1 MSLRRLLRLNRTLAF
16 RLTVWYAGLFAAI
29 FFFASLV
36 SYLMIA
42 SMIRENTDRDLLNEA
57 SEFSSIYRAKGENEL
72 KSAMGLEVESE
83 GIDNMFL
90 RLVGADNRE
99 FATDNLSKW
108 GNIGLGRV
116 SRDKISHGTGYV
128 FETLSVPGRE
138 YDTRILTFV
147 IGPGKILQI
156 GKSMEYDHRMKETFR
171 KVFGITI
178 LVILALTAPAGYLI
192 ARKALAGVEEVTRAA
207 NRISMGYLDHRVSVT
222 GHGEEIYYLSK
233 TFNQMAEKI
242 QALIKGMREMTDN
255 IAHDL
260 RSPIT
265 RIRGVAETALMSD
278 QPGSDYEV
286 VAGSIVEECDRLLG
300 MINTMLDISEAEAG
314 VMKLNLEEIDLV
326 QVVRDACDL
335 FQPVA
340 EDNHIRIIQDLPP
353 HSFIKGE
360 AIKIQRAVSNIL
372 DNALKYNKEGGSV
385 TVSIHGDESWVTL
398 DVKDTGPG
406 ISARDLP
413 RIFDRFYRGDQS
425 RPRGGTGLGL
435 TLARAICRAH
445 GGDIEAKSVPGKGSD
460 FTMTLPRFP
469 SLP

>member
-1 MSLRRLLRLNRTLAF
+1 MFLRKLLRLYRTLAF
-16 RLTVWYAGLFAAI
+16 RLTIWYAGLFSAI
-29 FFFASLV
+29 FFFASLF

-57 SEFSSIYRAKGENEL
+57 REFSSIYHSKGETEL
-72 KSAMGLEVESE
+72 RAAMNLEVESE
-83 GIDNMFL
+83 GIDNLFL
-90 RLVGADNRE
+90 RLVGDDNRE
-99 FATDNLSKW
+99 FSTNNLSKW
-108 GNIGLGRV
+108 GNIGLGRA
-116 SRDKISHGTGYV
+116 SEDKITRETGHI
-128 FETLSVPGRE
+128 FETLAVPGRR
-138 YDTRILTFV
+138 YDTRVLTFL

-156 GKSMEYDHRMKETFR
+156 GRSLEHDQEIKETFH

-178 LVILALTAPAGYLI
+178 LVILALSTPTGYLI
-192 ARKALAGVEEVTRAA
+192 ARRALSGVEEVTRAA

-222 GHGEEIYYLSK
+222 GHGEEITYLSK

-242 QALIKGMREMTDN
+242 QVLIKGMKEMTDN

-265 RIRGVAETALMSD
+265 RIRGVAETLLMND
-278 QPGSDYEV
+278 QPASDYESI
-286 VAGSIVEECDRLLG
+286 AGSIVEECDRLLG
-300 MINTMLDISEAEAG
+300 MINAMLDISEAEAG

-340 EDNHIRIIQDLPP
+340 EDNHIRVIQELPP
-353 HSFIKGE
+353 DSFIHCE
-360 AIKIQRAVSNIL
+360 VIKIQRAVSNLL
-372 DNALKYNKEGGSV
+372 DNALKYTPEGGDV
-385 TVSIHGDESWVTL
+385 TVSVHEDDSWVTL
-398 DVKDTGPG
+398 DVEDTGSG

-425 RPRGGTGLGL
+425 RSRGGTGLGL
-435 TLARAICRAH
+435 TLARAISMAH
-445 GGDIEAKSVPGKGSD
+445 GGDIKVKSVPGKGSH
-460 FTMTLPRFP
+460 FIMTLPRSP